1 LEELISIVVKSG
13 LYETQFI
20 DHLMKHEMSGDLA
33 QNNRFCYES
42 RKLFSAYSSNE
53 THLRNEE
60 KVSVCVT
67 CLLPMPTKINHIMFK
82 IRPLFCGESQNQF
95 NANYWIGVSDSSAE
109 NGFRKVIDYKQ
120 YSCNGEQD
128 LYFETP
134 FVTNSIRICLESN
147 REVIETKSSPIF

>member
-1 LEELISIVVKSG
+1 
-13 LYETQFI
+13 
-20 DHLMKHEMSGDLA
+20 MKHEMSGDLA